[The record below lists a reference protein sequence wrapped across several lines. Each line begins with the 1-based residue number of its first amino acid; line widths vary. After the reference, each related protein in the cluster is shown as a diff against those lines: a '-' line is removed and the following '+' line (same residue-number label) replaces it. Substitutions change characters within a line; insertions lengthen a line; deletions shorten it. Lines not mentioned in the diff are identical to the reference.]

1 MYDATRRRLLRGRE
15 DMLGLLAAQLK
26 FKVEKGDLQHGQA
39 IWVDVSTSISPENE
53 RGKKE
58 RRKRKITK

>member
-26 FKVEKGDLQHGQA
+26 FKVEKEDLQRGQV
-39 IWVDVSTSISPENE
+39 IWVDVSPFSIYIQGQQQSDKQE
-53 RGKKE
+53 KLIAK
-58 RRKRKITK
+58 